1 MPQWTSDI
9 FIFSRRACQQF
20 FQVFVAPV
28 LFAIMGPA
36 LAKPAG
42 PTYPIELAPGASRE
56 GKVCVRLF
64 GVSESEIWVT
74 RVVPN
79 II

>member
-1 MPQWTSDI
+1 
-9 FIFSRRACQQF
+9 
-20 FQVFVAPV
+20 
-28 LFAIMGPA
+28 MGPA

>member
-1 MPQWTSDI
+1 
-9 FIFSRRACQQF
+9 
-20 FQVFVAPV
+20 
-28 LFAIMGPA
+28 MGPA

-79 II
+79 IIQNGERAGGSCAFSSSRERAAAREP